1 MDNSQNNE
9 RILQIDVKQV
19 LTDKNPSLAKVIPG
33 FVIRYLKRIVHQD
46 EINDFLRQYGKLQD
60 SEFIKAGLDSSILP
74 TNVNS
79 RENIPSAGR
88 YLFVSK
94 SSSRR
99 LDGACFH

>member
-74 TNVNS
+74 TNVTAGKIYHRPAGISLFPNH
-79 RENIPSAGR
+79 PSEA
-88 YLFVSK
+88 
-94 SSSRR
+94 
-99 LDGACFH
+99 